1 MAEHVK
7 FVSYDG
13 KWPNLCSG
21 TLVLNIDSKDYS
33 FGYSYGKEKE
43 PDFDCKFWYSGGEVT
58 ADKDWNFTITHNPWV
73 IVKKWIPEQFQKY
86 AEEIE
91 EEFNNN
97 VEFGCC
103 GGCS

>member
-1 MAEHVK
+1 MAERVK

-13 KWPNLCSG
+13 KWPCLCSG
-21 TLVLNIDSKDYS
+21 TLVLNIDGKDYS

-43 PDFDCKFWYSGGEVT
+43 HDFDCKFWYSGGKVT

-73 IVKKWIPEQFQKY
+73 IVEKWIPEQFQKY
-86 AEEIE
+86 AGEIE
-91 EEFNNN
+91 EVFNNN

>member
-21 TLVLNIDSKDYS
+21 TLVLNIDGKDYS
-33 FGYSYGKEKE
+33 FGCSYGEGKE
-43 PDFDCKFWYSGGEVT
+43 PDFECKFWHSGGSLIANE
-58 ADKDWNFTITHNPWV
+58 NCIFTITHNPWE
-73 IVKKWIPEQFQKY
+73 IAKKKIPEQFQKY

-91 EEFNNN
+91 EEFNDN
-97 VEFGCC
+97 VEYGCC
-103 GGCS
+103 GGCA